1 MAFFCQNT
9 EESFIKQVYNQTAME
24 VDIRKGIDDTINS
37 KVQIFHEKTRNG
49 IVLFENGKFPKI
61 LNSSYDPL
69 LLNVINC
76 CFLAKNRLNE
86 LFIAIEPFVEFNLAR
101 NTYEVEETKMSEL
114 RKVLSNADLSGTE
127 LLEIL
132 PIDAEKD
139 HLEFL
144 RKTKASATALPAR
157 ENEEILNLQN
167 FSLKADKKFD
177 VTFSNNLLHDG
188 TSIEDEKHSNTY
200 RAMEIY
206 AIFSNLT
213 KKDGYSVHCH
223 GAYISSLHET
233 FFQFLGFKVI
243 DYFRVAEG
251 PYNFCIILKKVNHK
265 ETSNEEFNYLYAE
278 MKKRNPIRYR

>member
-1 MAFFCQNT
+1 
-9 EESFIKQVYNQTAME
+9 ME

-49 IVLFENGKFPKI
+49 IVLFDKDKFPKI

-69 LLNVINC
+69 LLNIINC
-76 CFLAKNRLNE
+76 SFLAKNRLNE
-86 LFIAIEPFVEFNLAR
+86 FFTIIEPFVEFNLAK
-101 NTYEVEETKMSEL
+101 NIFEIEESKISEL
-114 RKVLSNADLSGTE
+114 RKVLSNVDFSGID

-132 PIDAEKD
+132 PVDAKTEHLGFLGKTRANTTSLMAKD
-139 HLEFL
+139 NGKILSLENFGS
-144 RKTKASATALPAR
+144 KAS
-157 ENEEILNLQN
+157 
-167 FSLKADKKFD
+167 KKFD
-177 VTFSNNLLHDG
+177 ITFSNNLLHDNP
-188 TSIEDEKHSNTY
+188 SIEDEKHSNVC

-206 AIFSNLT
+206 AILSDLT

-233 FFQFLGFKVI
+233 YFQFLGFKVI

-251 PYNFCIILKKVNHK
+251 PYNFGIILKKLNNK
-265 ETSNEEFNYLYAE
+265 EITGEEFNYLYAE